1 MKYLEKG
8 IHTVTL
14 KKVTKSNLFH
24 HVSPVAAEPSKG
36 KVSAFG
42 TCKAR
47 LPPQAEKYNQQIIC
61 FFELV
66 ESTSI
71 INRYFFLFVVSS
83 PVS

>member
-1 MKYLEKG
+1 LKYLEKG

-47 LPPQAEKYNQQIIC
+47 LPPQAEKYNQ
-61 FFELV
+61 
-66 ESTSI
+66 
-71 INRYFFLFVVSS
+71 
-83 PVS
+83 